1 MRGFPGGQMVK
12 NLPAVQKTWV
22 WCLGWEDPLEKE
34 MATCS
39 SIRAWRIPWT
49 EELVG
54 PWSHKKL
61 IPEQC
66 SHMLSLK
73 LIVFSIMYLWTNK
86 TCPSR
91 HESQSR
97 NNGNCCFCSVPRLC
111 PTLCDPWMPGFSGL
125 HYLLEF
131 AEIHVHWLS
140 QWCYL
145 TITSSATLFSFC
157 FLCFPASGSFPVS
170 PLFSSGGQSRVIE
183 ELWSNHF
190 WDFPGGPVVGLCAST
205 VGDMGVVPGHGTG
218 ILHAAWPKK
227 KKLLLA
233 FFSPQLQSGNDNM
246 YLIELWGSNVVM

>member
-39 SIRAWRIPWT
+39 SIRAWRISWT

-54 PWSHKKL
+54 YSPRSHKEL

-73 LIVFSIMYLWTNK
+73 LIVFSIMYSWTNK

-91 HESQSR
+91 HESQSW
-97 NNGNCCFCSVPRLC
+97 NNGNCCFCSVARLC
-111 PTLCDPWMPGFSGL
+111 PTLCDPWMPGFSVL

-145 TITSSATLFSFC
+145 TISSSAALFSFC
-157 FLCFPASGSFPVS
+157 LLCFPASGSFPVS
-170 PLFSSGGQSRVIE
+170 LLFSSGGQSRVIE
-183 ELWSNHF
+183 ELWSNH
-190 WDFPGGPVVGLCAST
+190 S
-205 VGDMGVVPGHGTG
+205 GTFLAVQWLVSVLPLWATWVWSLVTELG
-218 ILHAAWPKK
+218 SCMLHDQKK
-227 KKLLLA
+227 KNYSLP
-233 FFSPQLQSGNDNM
+233 FFPLSCKVGV
-246 YLIELWGSNVVM
+246 ITCI